1 MGRKRVGVL
10 LGGMSS
16 EREVSL
22 KTGEAAAAAL
32 ERLGHDVVRVYVDAD
47 VDQVLRQAHIDVAFL
62 ALHGKYGEDGC
73 IQGLLELLGIPY
85 TGSGVLAS
93 ALSMDKLKAKE
104 IFRLHNIAT
113 PPYYALPAADA
124 DRVSAIHGSFGFPAV
139 VKPRREGSS
148 VGVSIVRAA
157 DELAD
162 AVRDALRFDDEVLV
176 ERFIKGKE
184 ICVGILDGR
193 VLGAIEIA
201 PHRDFYDYQAKYT
214 PGMSDYHFPARLSP
228 TRYRCVLTLAEK
240 VNLAVGCTGASRVD
254 LIVTEGDNEYV
265 LEVNSLPGMTPTSLL
280 PKIAAGAGYD
290 YDKLVEAILAGAKL
304 HAGGLRGSVEPPASS
319 ASPSPAATKRAL
331 ALVRCPSQVRRRV
344 GAGVFVREPRSV
356 GTPAER
362 AVRRKCSR
370 GVALGGRTRRRFA
383 SSTWR
388 PYRTLKTEN

>member
-32 ERLGHDVVRVYVDAD
+32 ERLGHDVVRIYVDGD
-47 VDQVLRQAHIDVAFL
+47 VDQVLRQARVEVAFL

-73 IQGLLELLGIPY
+73 VQGLLELLGIPY

-93 ALSMDKLKAKE
+93 ALAMDKLKAKE

-124 DRVSAIHGSFGFPAV
+124 DRILAVHGSFGFPAV

-148 VGVSIVRAA
+148 VGVTVVHAA
-157 DELAD
+157 DELAE

-184 ICVGILDGR
+184 ICVGVLDGR

-201 PHRDFYDYQAKYT
+201 PKREFYDYQAKYT
-214 PGMSDYHFPARLSP
+214 PGSCDYHFPARLSP

-240 VNLAVGCTGASRVD
+240 ANRAVGCTGASRVD

-265 LEVNSLPGMTPTSLL
+265 LEVNSLPGMTTTSLL

-304 HAGGLRGSVEPPASS
+304 HAGGARASAEPTAS
-319 ASPSPAATKRAL
+319 ATPSPSAATKRAL
-331 ALVRCPSQVRRRV
+331 AS
-344 GAGVFVREPRSV
+344 
-356 GTPAER
+356 
-362 AVRRKCSR
+362 
-370 GVALGGRTRRRFA
+370 
-383 SSTWR
+383 
-388 PYRTLKTEN
+388 